1 MIKLIKKLFCRKNS
15 VSVVEFVVAE
25 YDEGY
30 YDTPAYFR
38 IKKEG

>member
-15 VSVVEFVVAE
+15 VVDFVVAE

-30 YDTPAYFR
+30 FDTPAYIR
-38 IKKEG
+38 VKKEG

>member
-15 VSVVEFVVAE
+15 VVDFVVAE

-30 YDTPAYFR
+30 FDTPACFR

>member
-1 MIKLIKKLFCRKNS
+1 MIKFIKKLFSRNNEV
-15 VSVVEFVVAE
+15 VSFVVCE

-30 YDTPAYFR
+30 FDTPACFR